1 MSVTIGDIRLNY
13 KINGNKYITSFISE
27 YPPEIDTR
35 IDQVFNQIFPL
46 YYSRH
51 LEYSNVCGPNSDYI
65 CKKVKI
71 DGITFGKLIITFQQ
85 WRTQSD
91 RAEAI
96 KTISDV
102 YGSTVLSIGSTYH
115 ALAYFETTINDKKY
129 YVAIE
134 TTICEPYKLQFYV
147 GTTPEEFKTILTT
160 RYQCNDFA
168 ITFECDKYWM
178 SFMNGGSRVESG
190 DKSRR
195 FQSLPALPALKHDT
209 NHGSPTA
216 LAVGDFHN
224 LSSFSSLGGKR
235 SRRYRKSKKSRN
247 TRKQHKNKRK

>member
-27 YPPEIDTR
+27 YPPELDTR
-35 IDQVFNQIFPL
+35 IDQVFNRIFPL
-46 YYSRH
+46 YNSGY

-102 YGSTVLSIGSTYH
+102 YGSTV
-115 ALAYFETTINDKKY
+115 
-129 YVAIE
+129 
-134 TTICEPYKLQFYV
+134 
-147 GTTPEEFKTILTT
+147 
-160 RYQCNDFA
+160 
-168 ITFECDKYWM
+168 
-178 SFMNGGSRVESG
+178 
-190 DKSRR
+190 
-195 FQSLPALPALKHDT
+195 
-209 NHGSPTA
+209 
-216 LAVGDFHN
+216 
-224 LSSFSSLGGKR
+224 
-235 SRRYRKSKKSRN
+235 
-247 TRKQHKNKRK
+247 